1 MSNKLKVLYLVNI
14 PSPYRVAYFNELGKL
29 CNLTVLFERKSSEE
43 REETWH
49 DYNFE
54 NFKGVFLKGIN
65 YKKNQAISV
74 EFLKYINKKD
84 YDHIIVGG
92 YATPTG
98 ALLINYLKLKRTPFI
113 LNIDG
118 GMISEKESNL
128 KVSIKK
134 YFISSASAWLST
146 GKVGSKY
153 LEHYG
158 ADSKKIFIYPFT
170 TLKEIDILNQILNKD
185 EKKKLRKQL
194 GLEGNR
200 IILTVGQFIHR
211 KGFDILINACSQIP
225 SDTSIYF
232 VGGSPTREYLE
243 LKDTLQLRN
252 IHFLGFK
259 SKDEI
264 LSFYRAADVFV
275 LPTREDIWGLVIN
288 EAMANGLP
296 VVTTDRCVAGLEL
309 VKDYDNGFIVPVE
322 SVDELSLRINEI
334 INNYDLMINMAES
347 SLQKA
352 KKYTVENMA
361 LETYEILNII
371 KKDNLYVK

>member
-1 MSNKLKVLYLVNI
+1 MNNRLKVLYLTNI
-14 PSPYRVAYFNELGKL
+14 PSPYRVSFFNELGKL
-29 CNLTVLFERKSSEE
+29 CDLTVLFERRSSDE
-43 REETWH
+43 REESWY
-49 DYNFE
+49 DFNFE
-54 NFKGVFLKGIN
+54 NFQGVFLEGI
-65 YKKNQAISV
+65 KFRKDQAISLGFV
-74 EFLKYINKKD
+74 QYIKKNN

-92 YATPTG
+92 YSTPTG
-98 ALLINYLKLKRTPFI
+98 ALLINYLKFKKIPFI

-118 GMISEKESNL
+118 GMINEKESDL
-128 KVSIKK
+128 KKSIKR
-134 YFISSASAWLST
+134 YFISSASAWLSP
-146 GKVGSKY
+146 GEVGSKY

-158 ADSKKIFIYPFT
+158 ANRNKIFSYPFT
-170 TLKEIDILNQILNKD
+170 TLKEVDLLNEILDKD
-185 EKKKLRKQL
+185 EKRELRKQI

-232 VGGSPTREYLE
+232 VGGIPTSEYLE
-243 LKDTLQLRN
+243 LRDALQLKN

-264 LSFYRAADVFV
+264 LSFYRAVDIFV

-334 INNYDLMINMAES
+334 INNDELMIKMAES

-361 LETYEILNII
+361 LVTYDNLNMI

>member
-14 PSPYRVAYFNELGKL
+14 PSPYRVSYFNELGKL
-29 CNLTVLFERKSSEE
+29 CDLTVLFERRSSDE
-43 REETWH
+43 REESWH
-49 DYNFE
+49 DFNFE
-54 NFKGVFLKGIN
+54 NFQGVFLEGI
-65 YKKNQAISV
+65 KFRKNQAISLGFV
-74 EFLKYINKKD
+74 QYIKKNN

-98 ALLINYLKLKRTPFI
+98 ALLINYLKFKKIPFI

-118 GMISEKESNL
+118 GMINEKESDL
-128 KVSIKK
+128 KKSIKK
-134 YFISSASAWLST
+134 YFISSASAWLSP
-146 GKVGSKY
+146 GEVGSKY

-158 ADSKKIFIYPFT
+158 ANRNKIFSYPFT
-170 TLKEIDILNQILNKD
+170 TLKEVDLLNEIVDKD
-185 EKKKLRKQL
+185 EKRELRKQI

-232 VGGSPTREYLE
+232 VGGIPTSEYLE
-243 LKDTLQLRN
+243 LKDALQLKN

-264 LSFYRAADVFV
+264 LSFYRAADIFV

-334 INNYDLMINMAES
+334 INNDELMIKMAES

-361 LETYEILNII
+361 LVTYDNLNMI

>member
-1 MSNKLKVLYLVNI
+1 MNNRLKVLYLTNI
-14 PSPYRVAYFNELGKL
+14 PSPYRVSFFNELGKL
-29 CNLTVLFERKSSEE
+29 CDLTVLFERRSSDE
-43 REETWH
+43 REELWH

-54 NFKGVFLKGIN
+54 NFQGVFLEGI
-65 YKKNQAISV
+65 KFRKNQAISLGFV
-74 EFLKYINKKD
+74 QYIKKNN

-92 YATPTG
+92 YATPIG
-98 ALLINYLKLKRTPFI
+98 ALLINYLKFKKIPFI

-118 GMISEKESNL
+118 GMINEKESDL
-128 KVSIKK
+128 KKSIKK
-134 YFISSASAWLST
+134 YFISSASAWLSP
-146 GKVGSKY
+146 GEVGSKY

-158 ADSKKIFIYPFT
+158 ANRNKIFSYPFT
-170 TLKEIDILNQILNKD
+170 TLKEVDLLNEILDKD
-185 EKKKLRKQL
+185 EKRELRKQI

-232 VGGSPTREYLE
+232 VGGIPTSEYLE
-243 LKDTLQLRN
+243 LKDALQLKN

-264 LSFYRAADVFV
+264 LSFYRAADIFV

-322 SVDELSLRINEI
+322 SVDELSLRINKI
-334 INNYDLMINMAES
+334 INNDELMIKMAES

-361 LETYEILNII
+361 LVTYENLNMI

>member
-1 MSNKLKVLYLVNI
+1 MNNRLKVLYLTNI
-14 PSPYRVAYFNELGKL
+14 PSPYRVSFFNELGKL
-29 CNLTVLFERKSSEE
+29 CDLTVLFERRSSDE
-43 REETWH
+43 REESWH
-49 DYNFE
+49 DFNFE
-54 NFKGVFLKGIN
+54 NFQGVFLEGI
-65 YKKNQAISV
+65 KFRKNQAISLGFV
-74 EFLKYINKKD
+74 QYIKKNN

-98 ALLINYLKLKRTPFI
+98 ALLINYLKFKKIPFI

-118 GMISEKESNL
+118 GMINEKESDL
-128 KVSIKK
+128 KKSIKK
-134 YFISSASAWLST
+134 YFVSSASAWLSP
-146 GKVGSKY
+146 GEVGSKY

-158 ADSKKIFIYPFT
+158 ANRNKIFSYPFT
-170 TLKEIDILNQILNKD
+170 TLKEVDLLNEILDKD
-185 EKKKLRKQL
+185 EKRELRKQI

-232 VGGSPTREYLE
+232 VGGIPTSEYLE
-243 LKDTLQLRN
+243 LKDALQLKN

-264 LSFYRAADVFV
+264 LSFYRAADIFV

-334 INNYDLMINMAES
+334 INNDELMIKMAES

-361 LETYEILNII
+361 LVTYENLNMI

>member
-1 MSNKLKVLYLVNI
+1 MKKMKILYLTNI
-14 PSPYRVAYFNELGKL
+14 PAPYRVSFFNELGKL
-29 CNLTVLFERKSSEE
+29 CDLTVLFERKSSDE
-43 REETWH
+43 RELSWH
-49 DYNFE
+49 DYDFKNFE
-54 NFKGVFLKGIN
+54 GIFLNGINFKN
-65 YKKNQAISV
+65 DQAISV
-74 EFLKYINKKD
+74 GFAKIISKNKF
-84 YDHIIVGG
+84 DHIIVGG
-92 YATPTG
+92 YSTPTG
-98 ALLINYLKLKRTPFI
+98 ALLISYLKLKKTPFI

-118 GMISEKESNL
+118 GMIKESESKLNVL
-128 KVSIKK
+128 IKK

-146 GKVGSKY
+146 GKTGSKY

-158 ADSKKIFIYPFT
+158 ANREKIFTYPFT
-170 TLKEIDILNQILNKD
+170 TLKEIDILNRILNKD
-185 EKKKLRKQL
+185 EKRELRKQL

-232 VGGSPTREYLE
+232 VGGSPTSEYLE
-243 LKDTLQLRN
+243 LKDALQLKN

-334 INNYDLMINMAES
+334 INNDDLMINMAES

-352 KKYTVENMA
+352 KRYTVENMA
-361 LETYEILNII
+361 LETYQILNII